1 MMGAKVLHLCFG
13 RQWRLWTGSLGR
25 WRFELWPR
33 CSCPLRRPPS
43 PPRCA
48 AVVGICEVTARRSSA
63 KKKKEKIKG
72 EINALPYEFW
82 NRLNKSVCIFHTKNK
97 NMGPSGLNYIKAA
110 GITFDCLI
118 CFHHSQKRENKYI
131 KSSENS
137 VKWFVLEDVEPVCCC
152 CWPLYCWSA
161 SACRKRF
168 PASSSE
174 HRCWE
179 IRGGRTFCYLKNWK
193 ITESISRQEK

>member
-13 RQWRLWTGSLGR
+13 RQWRQWTGFLGR

-48 AVVGICEVTARRSSA
+48 AVVGICEATARRSSA
-63 KKKKEKIKG
+63 KKKKRR
-72 EINALPYEFW
+72 EISALLYEFQ
-82 NRLNKSVCIFHTKNK
+82 NRLYKSVWIFHTKNK
-97 NMGPSGLNYIKAA
+97 NMGPSGLNYIIAA
-110 GITFDCLI
+110 EITLDCQYFFYL
-118 CFHHSQKRENKYI
+118 SQKREKQYI

-137 VKWFVLEDVEPVCCC
+137 VKMFVLEDVEPVCCC
-152 CWPLYCWSA
+152 CWPLYCWSV

-174 HRCWE
+174 HQCWE

>member
-1 MMGAKVLHLCFG
+1 MNWFSGKVKVWALASLLMSSTPSSVTSTMCSRG
-13 RQWRLWTGSLGR
+13 WYLWSDCKTI
-25 WRFELWPR
+25 
-33 CSCPLRRPPS
+33 
-43 PPRCA
+43 
-48 AVVGICEVTARRSSA
+48 ICI
-63 KKKKEKIKG
+63 KKKKKG
-72 EINALPYEFW
+72 EINALLYEFW

-110 GITFDCLI
+110 GITFDCRI

-137 VKWFVLEDVEPVCCC
+137 VKLFVLQDVEPVCCC